1 MKNLI
6 SILGKCKRLFWSA
19 LIISIVF
26 CTISIVT
33 PVLSGDV
40 VNKVIYQEQRTE
52 LGKGIFLFLLVCVL
66 QLLFS
71 VWNEYIQKK
80 LMRSIKKEMRDH
92 AFESFS
98 KRINLKRDD
107 ISSFTSFVNNDIP
120 CIAEQYCLGVV
131 DIASC
136 ICLLVCT
143 SLSLFGLHY
152 LLAAIIIAISLLI
165 VYLPKLLRNK
175 ASDARKNYA
184 DALGE
189 YNTHMESYLKGTN
202 VIRAYRYHKRA
213 NDFIGKK
220 NTRVKEQERMLTK
233 YQLEVYGLTSVLQT
247 VKTFLMIVCGI
258 LLIDRGAMQVG
269 DLVVAIQL
277 AGNIGAPIEVLA
289 YALHSRNEARPLV
302 ENYME
307 IAEVK
312 NISAENTTAENE
324 SVPEKGEAFTKL
336 PLGEISV
343 EHLSYGIGDISI
355 INNLSRKF
363 EAGKKYMICGKSG
376 TGKSTLLRLLGQ
388 MSDGEYSGQIFID
401 GTDIKKIDADSFYRE
416 ICVVF
421 QEPYLFWATMEE
433 NIILGRDISREKF
446 DEIIKK
452 LNIEYLVERFKGK
465 ELNVETI
472 DTLSGGEKQRIA
484 LARAMLTGPQV
495 YLLDEATSA
504 LDPENTYIVEKMLLE
519 EEAMI
524 INVCHKPVEELKA
537 RYDEIISFG

>member
-6 SILGKCKRLFWSA
+6 SILGKCKRLFWST

-33 PVLSGDV
+33 PVFSGEV
-40 VNKVIYQEQRTE
+40 VNKVIYQEQRQE
-52 LGKGIFLFLLVCVL
+52 LGKGIILFLLVCVL

-71 VWNEYIQKK
+71 VWNEYTQKK
-80 LMRSIKKEMRDH
+80 LMRSIKKEMRGH
-92 AFESFS
+92 AFDSFS

-120 CIAEQYCLGVV
+120 CIAEQYCLGVI

-143 SLSLFGLHY
+143 SLSLFRLHY
-152 LLAAIIIAISLLI
+152 LLASIIIAISLLI
-165 VYLPKLLRNK
+165 VYLPKLMRNK

-189 YNTHMESYLKGTN
+189 YNTHMESYLKGAN
-202 VIRAYRYHKRA
+202 VIRAYCYHKRA
-213 NDFIGKK
+213 NDFIEKK
-220 NTRVKEQERMLTK
+220 NTQVKEQEGMLTK
-233 YQLEVYGLTSVLQT
+233 YQLEIYGLTSVLQT

-307 IAEVK
+307 IADV
-312 NISAENTTAENE
+312 ENTTTEKASAAEARKVFE
-324 SVPEKGEAFTKL
+324 QSS
-336 PLGEISV
+336 LGEISV
-343 EHLSYGIGDISI
+343 ENLSYGIGDISI
-355 INNLSRKF
+355 LNNLSRKF

-376 TGKSTLLRLLGQ
+376 TGKSTLLRLLSQ
-388 MSDGEYSGQIFID
+388 MSDGNYSGKISVD
-401 GTDIKKIDADSFYRE
+401 GIDIKKIDADAFYRE

-421 QEPYLFWATMEE
+421 QESYLFWATMEE
-433 NIILGRDISREKF
+433 NIFLGRDISREKF
-446 DEIIKK
+446 DEIVKK
-452 LNIEYLVERFKGK
+452 LNIEYLIERFKGK
-465 ELNVETI
+465 ELNVENI

-484 LARAMLTGPQV
+484 LARAMLGRPQV

>member
-1 MKNLI
+1 M
-6 SILGKCKRLFWSA
+6 
-19 LIISIVF
+19 ISIVF

-33 PVLSGDV
+33 PVLSGEV
-40 VNKVIYQEQRTE
+40 VNKVIYREQRQE
-52 LGKGIFLFLLVCVL
+52 LGKGIIVFLLVCVL

-71 VWNEYIQKK
+71 VWNEYTQKK
-80 LMRSIKKEMRDH
+80 LMRSVKKEMRGH

-120 CIAEQYCLGVV
+120 CIAEQYCLGII

-136 ICLLVCT
+136 ICLLICT
-143 SLSLFGLHY
+143 SLSLFRLHY
-152 LLAAIIIAISLLI
+152 LLASIIIAISLLI
-165 VYLPKLLRNK
+165 VYLPKLMRNK

-189 YNTHMESYLKGTN
+189 YNTHMESYLKGAN
-202 VIRAYRYHKRA
+202 VIRAYCYHKRA
-213 NDFIGKK
+213 NDFIEKK
-220 NTRVKEQERMLTK
+220 NIQVKEQEGMLTK
-233 YQLEVYGLTSVLQT
+233 YQLEIYGLTSVLQT

-302 ENYME
+302 VNYME
-307 IAEVK
+307 ITDMGNV
-312 NISAENTTAENE
+312 
-324 SVPEKGEAFTKL
+324 SVPENGEAFRQS

-343 EHLSYGIGDISI
+343 EDLSYGIGDVSI
-355 INNLSRKF
+355 LNNLSRKF

-376 TGKSTLLRLLGQ
+376 TGKSTLLRLLSQ
-388 MSDGEYSGQIFID
+388 MSDGNYSGRISVD
-401 GTDIKKIDADSFYRE
+401 GTDIKKIDADAFYRE

-433 NIILGRDISREKF
+433 NILLGRDISREKF
-446 DEIIKK
+446 DEIVQK
-452 LNIEYLVERFKGK
+452 LHIEYLVERFKGK

-484 LARAMLTGPQV
+484 LARAMLGRPQV

-537 RYDEIISFG
+537 RYDEIIAFG